1 MKELDKTMYFR
12 ATPEII
18 NNASMLR
25 ENMTASEKLLWERL
39 KGKQICGIRFRRQ
52 HPIFIFIA
60 DFYCH
65 EARLVVEI
73 DGEIHNQQIEY
84 DDGRSAEMEKF
95 FIKIIRFINYE
106 VENEIDEV
114 IESITNA
121 VNQRLKS
128 PPWRIEG

>member
-1 MKELDKTMYFR
+1 
-12 ATPEII
+12 
-18 NNASMLR
+18 
-25 ENMTASEKLLWERL
+25 
-39 KGKQICGIRFRRQ
+39 
-52 HPIFIFIA
+52 
-60 DFYCH
+60 
-65 EARLVVEI
+65 
-73 DGEIHNQQIEY
+73 
-84 DDGRSAEMEKF
+84 MEKF

>member
-1 MKELDKTMYFR
+1 MYFR

-18 NNASMLR
+18 NNARMLR

-39 KGKQICGIRFRRQ
+39 KTKQICGVRFRRQ

-95 FIKIIRFINYE
+95 FIKIIRFTNYE
-106 VENEIDEV
+106 VENKIDEV
-114 IESITNA
+114 IENITNT

-128 PPWRIEG
+128 PPWGI